1 MADYHDGE
9 LAVQHRAGL
18 RDPAAGSLR
27 AIRDAVPDAAAVFLA
42 RQPMIVVGAADASG
56 RLWSTPAHRRTR
68 LPRGPGP
75 PDP

>member
-56 RLWSTPAHRRTR
+56 RLWSTLLTGEPGFLGSRT
-68 LPRGPGP
+68 PGP
-75 PDP
+75 